1 MNYCSI
7 DDAWG
12 KSNSISNQFKNH
24 MNSCA
29 ITNNNSNS
37 EDENSIDNIPYTNGS
52 NVFNKT
58 NPRSISKIDNIEHF
72 SNQQNKIVKNKQN
85 YNYEDDNFEFNQCDN
100 FMNHIK
106 TCRKCYNKMKYQFRS
121 HLIEN
126 FQEIVDDNRDTI
138 VLILLGIFILLFF
151 NLINNLT
158 K

>member
-12 KSNSISNQFKNH
+12 KSNSISNQFKIH
-24 MNSCA
+24 MN
-29 ITNNNSNS
+29 N
-37 EDENSIDNIPYTNGS
+37 EDDNIIDNIPYVNGS
-52 NVFNKT
+52 NVSNKT
-58 NPRSISKIDNIEHF
+58 NSRPISKTNNIEHF
-72 SNQQNKIVKNKQN
+72 SNQNKIVKNKQN
-85 YNYEDDNFEFNQCDN
+85 YNYEDDNFEFNHCDN

-121 HLIEN
+121 RLVEN

-151 NLINNLT
+151 NLINNLS